1 MCGSTTAFRDQP
13 AAARALELADNLS
26 GTPFLEAFGRQ
37 RGAAAC
43 ECGRNSASP
52 NLGQSLQLIN
62 SDEVLR
68 KVGAGGGRAKRL
80 ADSKGRPVG
89 DRIEEVFLTAYARRP
104 TGAEADKVRGYLER
118 KELSVG
124 AFEDLLWAV
133 INSKEFLF
141 TR

>member
-1 MCGSTTAFRDQP
+1 M
-13 AAARALELADNLS
+13 
-26 GTPFLEAFGRQ
+26 
-37 RGAAAC
+37 
-43 ECGRNSASP
+43 
-52 NLGQSLQLIN
+52 
-62 SDEVLR
+62 LR

-89 DRIEEVFLTAYARRP
+89 DRIEEVFLAAYARRP

>member
-1 MCGSTTAFRDQP
+1 M
-13 AAARALELADNLS
+13 
-26 GTPFLEAFGRQ
+26 
-37 RGAAAC
+37 
-43 ECGRNSASP
+43 
-52 NLGQSLQLIN
+52 
-62 SDEVLR
+62 
-68 KVGAGGGRAKRL
+68 
-80 ADSKGRPVG
+80 G
-89 DRIEEVFLTAYARRP
+89 DRIEEVFLAAYARRP